1 MSPTA
6 TAESKPKQG
15 AEGVAILNLQGQ
27 TVGQLRLES
36 ARWGGPVNKALL
48 YQAVRMYRANQRAGT
63 AATKTRGEVSGGGK
77 KPWKQKHTGRARAG
91 SNRSPLWRHGGITFG
106 PHPRDFSYTLP
117 ARIKRQAL
125 AESLSAKARD
135 HELIVLDALKAETP
149 KTKPFAGLA
158 RQFGITKSS
167 LIVLAAWDDATVRSL
182 RNLEHIELQ
191 RAADLTAFDV
201 LNHDKVLMTKDA
213 WAVVEARVGSSNGGS
228 AVAAPKPSVK
238 KASHA

>member
-27 TVGQLRLES
+27 TVGQLRLDP
-36 ARWGGPVNKALL
+36 ARWAQPVNKALL

-63 AATKTRGEVSGGGK
+63 ASTKTRGEVSGGGK

-106 PHPRDFSYTLP
+106 PHPRDFSYALP
-117 ARIKRQAL
+117 ARMKRQAL
-125 AESLSAKARD
+125 AESLAAKLRD
-135 HELIVLDALKAETP
+135 HQVIILDVLKAEAP
-149 KTKPFAGLA
+149 KTKPFAGLL
-158 RQFGITKSS
+158 RQFGIVKSS
-167 LIVLAAWDDATVRSL
+167 LIVLAAWDEATVRSL
-182 RNLEHIELQ
+182 RNLEHVELQ

-201 LNHDKVLMTKDA
+201 LNHDKVILTRDA
-213 WAVVEARVGSSNGGS
+213 WTVIESRIAAAART
-228 AVAAPKPSVK
+228 AKAATQPSG
-238 KASHA
+238 AAGHA